1 MRNNDNKPV
10 FKTMDEYI
18 ALQSEA
24 HQLALEHIR
33 QIVRDI
39 VPEAEE
45 CISYQIPMF
54 KYKGMLVGFAA
65 FQNHCSFVAGNG
77 STIERF
83 KDELQGFTFA
93 KSVIHFTPEKP
104 LSDEFVK
111 RFVQFRV
118 QENEAK
124 KSKKSVQS
132 QSIS

>member
-1 MRNNDNKPV
+1 MKNKEHQPA

-18 ALQSEA
+18 ALQSEVN
-24 HQLALEHIR
+24 QMALEHIR

-77 STIERF
+77 STVEKF
-83 KDELQGFTFA
+83 KDELKGYTFA

-104 LSDEFVK
+104 LSDVFIE
-111 RFVQFRV
+111 RFVRFRV

-124 KSKKSVQS
+124 KSK
-132 QSIS
+132 

>member
-1 MRNNDNKPV
+1 MKNKENQPA

-18 ALQSEA
+18 ALQTEA

-39 VPEAEE
+39 VPDAEE
-45 CISYQIPMF
+45 C
-54 KYKGMLVGFAA
+54 FAA

-77 STIERF
+77 STVEKF
-83 KDELQGFTFA
+83 KDELKGYTFA

-104 LSDEFVK
+104 LPDEFIE
-111 RFVQFRV
+111 RFVRLRV

-124 KSKKSVQS
+124 KPK
-132 QSIS
+132 

>member
-1 MRNNDNKPV
+1 MKNKDNPPA

-77 STIERF
+77 STIEKF
-83 KDELQGFTFA
+83 KDELKGFTFA
-93 KSVIHFTPEKP
+93 KSVIHFTPAKP
-104 LSDEFVK
+104 LPDAFIE
-111 RFVQFRV
+111 RFVRTRV
-118 QENEAK
+118 QENEEVK
-124 KSKKSVQS
+124 KNKK
-132 QSIS
+132 

>member
-1 MRNNDNKPV
+1 MKNKENQPA

-18 ALQSEA
+18 ALQSEVN
-24 HQLALEHIR
+24 QLALEHIR

-39 VPEAEE
+39 VPQAEE

-77 STIERF
+77 STIDKF
-83 KDELQGFTFA
+83 KDELKGYTFA
-93 KSVIHFTPEKP
+93 KSVIHFTPDKP
-104 LSDEFVK
+104 LPDEFIE
-111 RFVQFRV
+111 RFVRLRV

-124 KSKKSVQS
+124 KSK
-132 QSIS
+132 

>member
-1 MRNNDNKPV
+1 MKNKENQPA

-18 ALQSEA
+18 ALQSEVN
-24 HQLALEHIR
+24 QMALEHIR

-77 STIERF
+77 STIEKF
-83 KDELQGFTFA
+83 KDELKDYTFA

-104 LSDEFVK
+104 LSDEFIE
-111 RFVQFRV
+111 RFVRLRV

-124 KSKKSVQS
+124 KKK
-132 QSIS
+132 

>member
-1 MRNNDNKPV
+1 MKNKENQPA

-18 ALQSEA
+18 SLQTETN
-24 HQLALEHIR
+24 QLALEHIR

-39 VPEAEE
+39 IPEAEE

-77 STIERF
+77 STIDKF
-83 KDELQGFTFA
+83 KDELKGYTFA

-104 LSDEFVK
+104 LPDEFIE
-111 RFVQFRV
+111 RFVRFRV

-124 KSKKSVQS
+124 KSKQARTN
-132 QSIS
+132 

>member
-1 MRNNDNKPV
+1 MKNKNSMKNKENQPA
-10 FKTMDEYI
+10 FKTMDDYI
-18 ALQSEA
+18 ALQSEVN
-24 HQLALEHIR
+24 QMALEHIR

-77 STIERF
+77 STVEHF
-83 KDELQGFTFA
+83 KDELKGYTFA
-93 KSVIHFTPEKP
+93 KSVIHFTPDKP
-104 LSDEFVK
+104 LSDDFIE
-111 RFVQFRV
+111 RFIRFRV

-124 KSKKSVQS
+124 KSK
-132 QSIS
+132 

>member
-1 MRNNDNKPV
+1 MKNKENQPA

-18 ALQSEA
+18 ALQTEA
-24 HQLALEHIR
+24 NQMALEHIR

-77 STIERF
+77 STVEKF
-83 KDELQGFTFA
+83 KDELKDYIFA

-104 LSDEFVK
+104 LSDVFIE
-111 RFVQFRV
+111 RFVRYRV

-124 KSKKSVQS
+124 KSK
-132 QSIS
+132 

>member
-1 MRNNDNKPV
+1 MKNKENQPV

-18 ALQSEA
+18 ALQSES

-65 FQNHCSFVAGNG
+65 FQNHCSFVACNG
-77 STIERF
+77 STIEKF
-83 KDELQGFTFA
+83 KDELKGYSFA

-104 LSDEFVK
+104 LSDEFIE
-111 RFVQFRV
+111 RFVRLRV

-124 KSKKSVQS
+124 KKK
-132 QSIS
+132 